1 MFDSPTGILLL
12 ESYRY
17 TNMRPKALKLQ
28 GPGRIFV
35 LKIETRAKC
44 TEPGPAYQD
53 AGRGMRRFT
62 TKKWSWGLMVI
73 FP

>member
-1 MFDSPTGILLL
+1 MFGSPTGILLL

-35 LKIETRAKC
+35 LKIETRAKIVL
-44 TEPGPAYQD
+44 
-53 AGRGMRRFT
+53 AGFMGWCYNPPRA
-62 TKKWSWGLMVI
+62 
-73 FP
+73 